1 MAIWAR
7 IEPTQQPISSLEGAV
22 TDIMPGAGWG
32 TLIALLLLIVVSVWV
47 GTAAQRVVQKGSF
60 LQGYFLGN
68 RGLGAWTLALTAT
81 VQSGGTFM
89 GFPSLAYSHGWAV
102 ALWIAGF
109 MVVPLTGFGVLGK
122 RLAQISR
129 RTGAITIP
137 DILRERFGSSKV
149 AIVALIFVLFFMSF
163 MMVAQFKAGAL
174 IMKLSWPG
182 SGAVDPSSSS
192 NTGFDTHYYL
202 GLMIFSTAVVG
213 YTLIGGFLAAVW
225 SDLVQSAMMLVG
237 VLVLLLLTVPAAGGI
252 EHATLV
258 TAKRIGPG
266 YVYGPGYVKPDVSGQ
281 RRQFLP
287 LGLAFSY
294 FFVWVFLTMGNP
306 SGIVRLIACSDTRAI
321 RRAIL
326 ILNSYNVL
334 IYIPLL
340 VISICGRALIPELPS
355 GKSDEIV
362 PRLALLTS
370 SHMPGGSFLAGLV
383 LAAPFGAVMAT
394 VSGYLVVIASG
405 LVRDLYQRFIH
416 PLADNA
422 EIRRLSHR
430 VMITIGAIAILAN
443 LYPVDYLQAIVV
455 FSGTGI
461 AAAFVA
467 PAVMTAYWRR
477 ATASGAVAAMTGGAG
492 TVLALYA
499 VGWVS
504 SWMGYDQM
512 IGPAT
517 RFRPY
522 YLLGLD
528 PIVWSLLVSCL
539 LGIAISLNSAPP
551 DPERVSWLFDSV
563 ERT

>member
-1 MAIWAR
+1 
-7 IEPTQQPISSLEGAV
+7 
-22 TDIMPGAGWG
+22 MPGAGWG

-60 LQGYFLGN
+60 IQGYFLGN

-89 GFPSLAYSHGWAV
+89 GFPSLAYSHGWAA

-109 MVVPLTGFGVLGK
+109 MVVPIMGFGVLGK

-149 AIVALIFVLFFMSF
+149 SIVALIFVLFFMSF

-174 IMKLSWPG
+174 IMKLAWPG
-182 SGAVDPSSSS
+182 SGTLETSSTSD
-192 NTGFDTHYYL
+192 TGFDTYYYL

-225 SDLVQSAMMLVG
+225 SDLVQSAMMLFG

-252 EHATLV
+252 EQATRV
-258 TAKRIGPG
+258 TAKRIGPE
-266 YVYGPGYVKPDVSGQ
+266 YVYGPGYVKPDVAGQ

-326 ILNSYNVL
+326 ILNSYNTL

-340 VISICGRALIPELPS
+340 VISICGRALIPDLPS
-355 GKSDEIV
+355 GKSDEII

-370 SHMPGGSFLAGLV
+370 SHLPGGSFLAGLI

-405 LVRDLYQRFIH
+405 LVRDLYQGFIH
-416 PLADNA
+416 PLADDA

-430 VMITIGAIAILAN
+430 AMIVIGTIAFVAN

-461 AAAFVA
+461 AAAFVV

-477 ATASGAVAAMTGGAG
+477 ATASGAVAAMIAGAG
-492 TVLALYA
+492 TVLVLYI

-512 IGPAT
+512 IGQAT

-528 PIVWSLLVSCL
+528 PIVWGLLASCL
-539 LGIAISLNSAPP
+539 FGISVSLNSNPP
-551 DPERVSWLFDSV
+551 DPQRVSWLFDSIQKV
-563 ERT
+563 